1 MVFHGNNS
9 KCNND
14 NAGFIWAIYVFTQQK
29 RVNIHYTSL
38 ILKILQNIIEKS
50 RNEIKESAP
59 RSLVEYETD
68 MNVRLQREKQ
78 IEAVMKLRDMR
89 LVVVNQFVVS
99 CNVHSLGRGA
109 PLAPHRLVTKFYVY
123 IVCYNKYLL

>member
-1 MVFHGNNS
+1 M
-9 KCNND
+9 
-14 NAGFIWAIYVFTQQK
+14 
-29 RVNIHYTSL
+29 

>member
-14 NAGFIWAIYVFTQQK
+14 NAGFIWAIFVFTQQK

-89 LVVVNQFVVS
+89 FVFVNQFVFLF
-99 CNVHSLGRGA
+99 NV
-109 PLAPHRLVTKFYVY
+109 Y
-123 IVCYNKYLL
+123 